1 MPPTTRKSTRGAGP
15 ASGAKQSTLSFNHR
29 VTKPVSKAGKDALVK
44 PTPPTVEIPVVVE
57 KQQDDSRA
65 TTPSTTAEL
74 ISPIT
79 KTSLLEREK
88 SEAELKAA
96 KISDA
101 AVRRYWQG
109 IEASRRAK
117 EVHKKHGEGLTVGEK
132 VLRYF
137 DVSSQY
143 GPCIGITRLKRWKRA
158 ERLGLNPPIEVLAAL
173 IKEEERVDGQAE
185 RAHMDELMTST
196 AVGAV

>member
-29 VTKPVSKAGKDALVK
+29 VTKPVSKAGKDAQVK
-44 PTPPTVEIPVVVE
+44 PTPPTVEIPVVE
-57 KQQDDSRA
+57 KQDDSRA

-79 KTSLLEREK
+79 KTSLEREK

-101 AVRRYWQG
+101 AVRRYWEG
-109 IEASRRAK
+109 IESSRRAK

-185 RAHMDELMTST
+185 RAHMDELMSST
-196 AVGAV
+196 AVGAA